1 MGDTAALTPVM
12 RQYFAAKEQ
21 YPDCLMFCR
30 IGDFYE
36 LFYEDAITASRE
48 LQLTLTARDKEKKQP
63 MCGVPYHAAE
73 GYFQRLLRKGYRI
86 AVCEQMEDPKLTK
99 TIVRREVTRVLTPGT
114 AVDPALGAE
123 QSNYLASVVVLD
135 KSVGLALL
143 DLSTG
148 EFRATEFSRWA
159 EAVDELGRVRPVEL
173 LYAQGGLGLAR
184 GSSGVLPTLRDK
196 AAKDGAPGSLGPD
209 ETREEVESAG
219 LDAIR
224 TKTAVEDW
232 VFTADYAV
240 PLLRNHLRVQSLDG
254 MGLGGHE
261 AAAVAAGAL
270 LHYMRATKQGG
281 LEHVDGLRFYERS
294 TCLELDAV
302 SVRNL
307 ELVEPLFSGESAQTT
322 LFYTLD
328 ACCTPMGKRLLRATL
343 LRPSTQLAEIE
354 ARLEAVGEAA
364 ADLRKR
370 EELRRS
376 MNGVLDLERLLGR
389 VALDSA
395 GPREVMALA
404 GTLGCLP
411 GILAAVKAFE
421 AGLWRRLGGVDRA
434 LHDAHLSDDETVA
447 KMGHPVSV
455 NGGDYG
461 FDAMEDLHE
470 MIVETIAEEPPVSL
484 ADGGVIR
491 AGVDAELDELREL
504 SRSGRQALVAI
515 EERERQRTGIGSLKV
530 RFNSVFGYYLEVTKA
545 NAKLVP
551 ADYERKQT
559 LVNAERFTTPE
570 LKEYETKILTA
581 QERSGE
587 IERRLFAELRRQ
599 LLDAAKRMRETAR
612 RVAEIDMLGC
622 FAHLAALRGWVRPGV
637 DASGVLEFVG
647 ARHPVVERRMEESGG
662 GRFVPNS
669 VYLDAGFVD
678 PTLRDETAK
687 DGAPGSIDP
696 TLLHP
701 VEQRR
706 SSGTPVRD
714 KTAKDGTP
722 GSGGR
727 FVPNSVYLDAGLVDP
742 TLRDKTAKD
751 GAPGSID
758 PALLHPVE
766 QRRSSGTPVRDE
778 TAKDGAPG
786 GGGFVPNSVHLDAG
800 FVDPTLRDKTAK
812 DGVPGHLS
820 GDSLDDLRE
829 SRLGGGPAVLLI
841 TGPNM
846 GGKST
851 YLRQTALLVVMAQ
864 CGCFVPAERMR
875 LGLVDRI
882 YTRIGASDNVARGRS
897 TFMVEMTETAAIL
910 NTATSRSLVLLDE
923 MGRGTATYD
932 GLSLAWATVEH
943 LHDRI
948 GARTLFATHYHELT
962 LLAERLS
969 RLMNLRVTVKETQS
983 GIVFLHTVEAGA
995 ASKSYGIE
1003 VARLA
1008 GLPAAVI
1015 SRAREVLKVHERAET
1030 QQVREAAPATQQLQM
1045 TMFTPLSQRI
1055 VDRLGEVDVDEMTP
1069 REALNLLAELQREL
1083 KG

>member
-1 MGDTAALTPVM
+1 MTNETTANLMSEAVGLTPVM

-21 YPDCLMFCR
+21 HPDCLMFCR

-36 LFYEDAITASRE
+36 LFYEDAILVSRE

-73 GYFQRLLRKGYRI
+73 VYLQRLLRKGYKI
-86 AVCEQMEDPKLTK
+86 ALCEQMEDPKQTK

-114 AVDPALGAE
+114 ALDPALGAE
-123 QSNYLASVVVLD
+123 QSNYLASVCVLG
-135 KSVGLALL
+135 SGATQVCGLALL

-148 EFRATEFSRWA
+148 EFRATEFAGADGWA
-159 EAVDELGRVRPVEL
+159 SLVDELGRVRPVEL
-173 LYAQGGLGLAR
+173 LYGTGLLGGVNLA
-184 GSSGVLPTLRDK
+184 GEAS
-196 AAKDGAPGSLGPD
+196 AEA
-209 ETREEVESAG
+209 SAG
-219 LDAIR
+219 LDGIR
-224 TKTAVEDW
+224 TKTAVEEW
-232 VFTADYAV
+232 VFTAEYAL
-240 PLLRNHLRVQSLDG
+240 PLVRNHFKVHSLDG

-270 LHYMRATKQGG
+270 LHYMRQTKQGG

-322 LFYTLD
+322 LFYTMD
-328 ACCTPMGKRLLRATL
+328 ACCTPMGKRLLRASL
-343 LRPSTQLAEIE
+343 LRPLCGLAEIE

-364 ADLRKR
+364 GDLRRR
-370 EELRRS
+370 EGLRRS
-376 MNGVLDLERLLGR
+376 MDGVLDLERLLGR
-389 VALDSA
+389 VATDSA

-404 GTLGCLP
+404 ATLGCLP
-411 GILAAVKAFE
+411 GVVAAVRLFE
-421 AGLWRRLGGVDRA
+421 SARWRELAGSVDP
-434 LHDAHLSDDETVA
+434 L
-447 KMGHPVSV
+447 
-455 NGGDYG
+455 
-461 FDAMEDLHE
+461 EDLHE
-470 MIVETIAEEPPVSL
+470 MIVGTIAAEPPVSL
-484 ADGGVIR
+484 GDGGAIR
-491 AGVDAELDELREL
+491 EGVDAELDELREL

-515 EERERQRTGIGSLKV
+515 EERERARTGIGSLKV

-545 NAKLVP
+545 NAKAVP

-570 LKEYETKILTA
+570 LKEYESKILTA

-587 IERRLFAELRRQ
+587 IERRIFAELRRQ
-599 LLDAAKRMRETAR
+599 LLEAAGRMRETAR
-612 RVAEIDMLGC
+612 KVAEIDLLGC
-622 FAHLAALRGWVRPGV
+622 FAHLAALRGWVRPQV
-637 DASGVLEFVG
+637 EASGVLEFVQ
-647 ARHPVVERRMEESGG
+647 ARHPVVERRLEESGG

-669 VYLDAGFVD
+669 V
-678 PTLRDETAK
+678 
-687 DGAPGSIDP
+687 
-696 TLLHP
+696 
-701 VEQRR
+701 
-706 SSGTPVRD
+706 
-714 KTAKDGTP
+714 
-722 GSGGR
+722 
-727 FVPNSVYLDAGLVDP
+727 
-742 TLRDKTAKD
+742 
-751 GAPGSID
+751 
-758 PALLHPVE
+758 
-766 QRRSSGTPVRDE
+766 
-778 TAKDGAPG
+778 
-786 GGGFVPNSVHLDAG
+786 HLDA
-800 FVDPTLRDKTAK
+800 DA
-812 DGVPGHLS
+812 
-820 GDSLDDLRE
+820 
-829 SRLGGGPAVLLI
+829 GPAVLLI

-851 YLRQTALLVVMAQ
+851 YLRMAALLVVMAQ
-864 CGCFVPAERMR
+864 MGCFVPAERMR

-897 TFMVEMTETAAIL
+897 TFMVEMTETATIL
-910 NTATSRSLVLLDE
+910 NTATARSLVLLDE

-962 LLAERLS
+962 LLAERLA
-969 RLMNLRVTVKETQS
+969 RLTNLRVTVKETAS
-983 GIVFLHTVEAGA
+983 GIVFLHTVEAGP

-1015 SRAREVLKVHERAET
+1015 ARAREVLKVHERAET
-1030 QQVREAAPATQQLQM
+1030 QQVREASPSPTSTLQM

-1055 VDRLGEVDVDEMTP
+1055 VDRLAEADVDGLTP